1 MVTTDRADL
10 AETLRRFRNH
20 GISSDA
26 RQRQSAGQWHYDM
39 VLLGMNYRLP
49 DINCALGLSQL
60 SRLAANLTRRRTIA
74 AIYKERLSRLSGLVL
89 PSVRVDVN
97 PAWHL
102 YPVRMDATK
111 LTVGRAEVFRALR
124 AENIGVNVHYIP
136 VHHHPYYRERFG
148 FKGGEFP
155 VVEAAYEGLISLPMF
170 HAMNDQ
176 DVEDVIHA
184 VRKVVERYAR

>member
-1 MVTTDRADL
+1 
-10 AETLRRFRNH
+10 
-20 GISSDA
+20 
-26 RQRQSAGQWHYDM
+26 
-39 VLLGMNYRLP
+39 
-49 DINCALGLSQL
+49 
-60 SRLAANLTRRRTIA
+60 
-74 AIYKERLSRLSGLVL
+74 
-89 PSVRVDVN
+89 VDVN

-102 YPVRMDATK
+102 YPVRVDAAK

-155 VVEAAYEGLISLPMF
+155 VAEAAYEGLISLPMF

-184 VRKVVERYAR
+184 IRKVVERYAR